1 MNTQNFDS
9 LQDIYDISKNFNLDM
24 RNKRNTIRLNESMLH
39 RIIKESVKNVLN
51 EMEEAT
57 NGWTERAF
65 NNLYNDIHEYDSG
78 LGSKRK
84 RYNSGS
90 GDGNYDKADP
100 AYKARKKR
108 ALDYLGNRWQRENNY
123 SDDSVDRICNYAYGD
138 NDPHFE
144 DSDLTSNQLRRLGK
158 QPKQDFGKLAYH
170 QQKHK

>member
-1 MNTQNFDS
+1 MKAVN
-9 LQDIYDISKNFNLDM
+9 YY
-24 RNKRNTIRLNESMLH
+24 RCRLHLFVYRDNMY
-39 RIIKESVKNVLN
+39 IIP
-51 EMEEAT
+51 
-57 NGWTERAF
+57 
-65 NNLYNDIHEYDSG
+65 
-78 LGSKRK
+78 KRK

-158 QPKQDFGKLAYH
+158 QPKQDFGKLAYY
-170 QQKHK
+170 QQKRK